1 LILNKITNKRSL
13 SSAVCPGPN
22 LAFFSKISTLS
33 EMVGHIYGRWSLLN
47 DVYRS
52 NMFIAELKMYIDYLA
67 RELRKMAQSGRKPE
81 YFQEFRQNLMTG
93 MAYYKTLIPRITLET
108 QHYQDLMRR
117 DLAALKL
124 ELNTVVEKHVA
135 IFPAAANEALAAA

>member
-33 EMVGHIYGRWSLLN
+33 DMVSHIYGRLNLLN
-47 DVYRS
+47 DTYRP
-52 NMFIAELKMYIDYLA
+52 NMFISELKMYIDYLG
-67 RELRKMAQSGRKPE
+67 RELRKVAQTGRKPE
-81 YFQEFRQNLMTG
+81 YFQEFKQNLMSG
-93 MAYYKTLIPRITLET
+93 IGYYKTLIPKLTLET

-124 ELNTVVEKHVA
+124 ELNAIVEHHVA